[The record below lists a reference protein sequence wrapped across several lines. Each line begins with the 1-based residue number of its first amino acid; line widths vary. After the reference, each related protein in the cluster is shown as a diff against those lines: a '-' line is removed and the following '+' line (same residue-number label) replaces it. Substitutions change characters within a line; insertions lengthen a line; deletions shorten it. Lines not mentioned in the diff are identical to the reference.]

1 MKATTISITPR
12 IQNHLDNKGNY
23 RRKLKTHVRLSAVSA
38 DFANTP
44 LSKTH
49 LHDYRIAIK

>member
-23 RRKLKTHVRLSAVSA
+23 RRKLKTHVRLSAESA